1 VYLAGSQ
8 RSFFMIPVALFVRV
22 STKGQDCARQIAD
35 LTAVATKQNYQI
47 VQIIEETGS
56 ATKRNNIDRP
66 EIETLLALCRSKTI
80 KKVLVTEFSRLGR
93 RRSETPVLMETIMAE
108 GVSIYAHNLGID
120 TLTPTG
126 KRNSVAGIVMA
137 VMFEIDAMETE
148 RLSERILSGLDEARR
163 RGKRL
168 GRPPGTVKTSTS
180 LIEAYPGA
188 IKDLKAGLSIRQVS
202 TLRSLSKDTVQR
214 LKKAINTQNLE
225 STVPKK
231 LAKSTLKQ

>member
-1 VYLAGSQ
+1 
-8 RSFFMIPVALFVRV
+8 MIAVAIFVRV
-22 STKGQDCARQIAD
+22 STKGQDCSRQIAD
-35 LTAVATKQNYQI
+35 LTAVATKHNYQI

-93 RRSETPVLMETIMAE
+93 RRSETPVLMETIMGE

-168 GRPPGTVKTSTS
+168 GRPPGTVKTSTA

-214 LKKAINTQNLE
+214 LKKAIDAQE
-225 STVPKK
+225 SKPTVLKK
-231 LAKSTLKQ
+231 SPR

>member
-1 VYLAGSQ
+1 
-8 RSFFMIPVALFVRV
+8 MTPVALFVRV
-22 STKGQDCARQIAD
+22 STKGQDCSRQIAD
-35 LTAVATKQNYQI
+35 LTAVATKHNYQI

-56 ATKRNNIDRP
+56 ATKRNNTDRP
-66 EIETLLALCRSKTI
+66 QIKTLLALCRSKTI

-93 RRSETPVLMETIMAE
+93 RRSETPVLMEAIMAE

-168 GRPPGTVKTSTS
+168 GRPVGSVKSS
-180 LIEAYPGA
+180 AVLLRDYPGA
-188 IKDLKAGLSIRQVS
+188 VKDLKAGLSIRQVS
-202 TLRSLSKDTVQR
+202 VLRALSKDTVQR
-214 LKKAINTQNLE
+214 IKKALKEQE
-225 STVPKK
+225 
-231 LAKSTLKQ
+231 LATGLQDKAS